1 MKISIAIP
9 TWECHGRG
17 SEFLNDLLR
26 TIEKQSF
33 DEFEVCISDHSKDDL
48 LINVYCKFK
57 DRLDIKYSK
66 NIYDFG
72 NGPANTNRA
81 ISMCSSDIIKVIFQ
95 DDFFFDDESLGK
107 IYTELSISDRVWL
120 LNGCN
125 HTRDDGFSF
134 YNEMYPR
141 WNDKIINGVNTISS
155 PSVLSFRREV
165 FDRVKFDSKLT
176 MMMDCE
182 FYYHTRSIF
191 GDPVYCDDVLTTNRV
206 HSNQISQ
213 IHYNSESHYQNMND
227 EISYCRE
234 KHQRK

>member
-1 MKISIAIP
+1 MKLSIAIP

-26 TIEKQSF
+26 TIEIQSF
-33 DEFEVCISDHSKDDL
+33 DEFEVCISDHSKDDW
-48 LINVYCKFK
+48 LINECCKFE

-66 NIYDFG
+66 NTCDYG
-72 NGPANTNRA
+72 NGPSNTNRS
-81 ISMCSSDIIKVIFQ
+81 ISMCSGDIIKVMFQ
-95 DDFFFDDESLGK
+95 DDFFYDDKSLEK
-107 IYTELSISDRVWL
+107 IYTDLSISDRMWL

-125 HTRDDGFSF
+125 HTGDDGHTF

-141 WNDKIINGVNTISS
+141 WNNNIINGVNTISS

-165 FDRVKFDSKLT
+165 FDRVKFDTKLT

-182 FYYHTRSIF
+182 FYYHTKSIF
-191 GDPVYCDDVLTTNRV
+191 GDPVYYDDILVTNRV

-213 IHYNSESHYQNMND
+213 MHYSDESHHQNMK
-227 EISYCRE
+227 EEVSYCME
-234 KHQRK
+234 KHQ

>member
-48 LINVYCKFK
+48 LTNVYCKFK
-57 DRLDIKYSK
+57 DRLGIKYSK
-66 NIYDFG
+66 NIYDYG

-213 IHYNSESHYQNMND
+213 IHYNSESHYQNMKD